1 MVVLQ
6 KRDQSLVKMDFETI
20 VAPAT
25 APGRSGVA
33 VIRISGPLALEI
45 GGSLCGEI
53 SEPMFLKPC
62 SVKNANKKTIDR
74 GLVVFFKGP
83 VSYTGEDV
91 IEIHCHGNP
100 VIVDL
105 VIKEA
110 LLLGARVAEPGEFT
124 KRSFL
129 NDKIDLAQAESVA
142 DLIAAQTD
150 SAVLGANA
158 SLSGEFSNKIN
169 VCIATLVNLR
179 VIVEAAIDF
188 PDEETPD
195 EDLLSLIK
203 SVNDQLRFISDLI
216 DGSKQGALMRE
227 GVKVVILGAPNV
239 GKSTLLNCFAKE
251 NLAIVSDTPGT
262 TRDLISVNVNL
273 GGVPVE
279 FVDTA
284 GLHVGSQDLIEI
296 EGMKRAKAAVKN
308 SDLVLE
314 LVDVKDFHNFKRLDG
329 ESLLVFN
336 KKDLLKEAPGEGIFI
351 SASSGDG
358 VVVLID
364 EIVKN
369 IGLHPGIEIP
379 ALSRRRHI
387 LCLENARDHLEES
400 VFLLKDKSS
409 LELVAECLLSAQTN
423 LGEITN
429 PVSSDDLLGKI
440 FSEFCIGK

>member
-1 MVVLQ
+1 
-6 KRDQSLVKMDFETI
+6 MDLETI

-45 GGSLCGEI
+45 GRNLCGEI
-53 SEPMFLKPC
+53 SEPMFLRPC

-179 VIVEAAIDF
+179 VIVEATIDF

-314 LVDVKDFHNFKRLDG
+314 LVDVRDFHNFKRLDR

-336 KKDLLKEAPGEGIFI
+336 KKDLLKEAVGEGIFI

-358 VVVLID
+358 VVELID
-364 EIVKN
+364 EIVKS

>member
-1 MVVLQ
+1 VVVLQ
-6 KRDQSLVKMDFETI
+6 KRDQSLAKMDLETI
-20 VAPAT
+20 VAQAT

-53 SEPMFLKPC
+53 PEPMFLKPC
-62 SVKNANKKTIDR
+62 SVNNANKKTIDR

-169 VCIATLVNLR
+169 VCISTLVNLR

-203 SVNDQLRFISDLI
+203 SVNDQLGFISDLI

-284 GLHVGSQDLIEI
+284 GLRVGSQDLIEI

-308 SDLVLE
+308 SDLVVE
-314 LVDVKDFHNFKRLDG
+314 LVDVRDFHNFKRLDE

-336 KKDLLKEAPGEGIFI
+336 KKDLLKEAVGEGIFI

-358 VVVLID
+358 VAVLID
-364 EIVKN
+364 EIVKS

>member
-1 MVVLQ
+1 
-6 KRDQSLVKMDFETI
+6 MDFETI

-45 GGSLCGEI
+45 GRSLCGEI

-142 DLIAAQTD
+142 DLIAAQND

-169 VCIATLVNLR
+169 VCITTLVNLR
-179 VIVEAAIDF
+179 VIVEATIDF

-203 SVNDQLRFISDLI
+203 SVNDQLGFISDLI

-227 GVKVVILGAPNV
+227 GIKVVILGAPNV
-239 GKSTLLNCFAKE
+239 DKSTLLNCFAKE

-284 GLHVGSQDLIEI
+284 GPHAGSKDLIEI

-314 LVDVKDFHNFKRLDG
+314 LVDVRDFYNFKRLDG

-336 KKDLLKEAPGEGIFI
+336 KKDLLKEAVGEGIFI

-358 VVVLID
+358 VAVLID
-364 EIVKN
+364 EIVKS

-387 LCLENARDHLEES
+387 LCLENARDNLEES

>member
-1 MVVLQ
+1 
-6 KRDQSLVKMDFETI
+6 MDFETI

-45 GGSLCGEI
+45 GRNLCGEI

-179 VIVEAAIDF
+179 VIVEATIDF

-284 GLHVGSQDLIEI
+284 GLHAGSKDLIEI

-314 LVDVKDFHNFKRLDG
+314 LVDVRDFYNFKRLDG

-336 KKDLLKEAPGEGIFI
+336 KKDLLKEVVGEGIFI

-358 VVVLID
+358 VAVLID
-364 EIVKN
+364 EIVKSV
-369 IGLHPGIEIP
+369 GLHPGIEIP

-387 LCLENARDHLEES
+387 LCLENARDNLEES

>member
-1 MVVLQ
+1 MEV
-6 KRDQSLVKMDFETI
+6 F
-20 VAPAT
+20 A
-25 APGRSGVA
+25 GRS
-33 VIRISGPLALEI
+33 P
-45 GGSLCGEI
+45 
-53 SEPMFLKPC
+53 EPMFLRPC

-203 SVNDQLRFISDLI
+203 SV
-216 DGSKQGALMRE
+216 K
-227 GVKVVILGAPNV
+227 
-239 GKSTLLNCFAKE
+239 
-251 NLAIVSDTPGT
+251 
-262 TRDLISVNVNL
+262 
-273 GGVPVE
+273 
-279 FVDTA
+279 
-284 GLHVGSQDLIEI
+284 
-296 EGMKRAKAAVKN
+296 
-308 SDLVLE
+308 
-314 LVDVKDFHNFKRLDG
+314 
-329 ESLLVFN
+329 
-336 KKDLLKEAPGEGIFI
+336 
-351 SASSGDG
+351 
-358 VVVLID
+358 
-364 EIVKN
+364 
-369 IGLHPGIEIP
+369 
-379 ALSRRRHI
+379 
-387 LCLENARDHLEES
+387 
-400 VFLLKDKSS
+400 
-409 LELVAECLLSAQTN
+409 
-423 LGEITN
+423 
-429 PVSSDDLLGKI
+429 
-440 FSEFCIGK
+440 

>member
-1 MVVLQ
+1 
-6 KRDQSLVKMDFETI
+6 MDLETI

-45 GGSLCGEI
+45 GRNLCGEI
-53 SEPMFLKPC
+53 SEPMFLRPC

-83 VSYTGEDV
+83 ASYTGEDV

-314 LVDVKDFHNFKRLDG
+314 LVDVKDFHNFKRLNG

-336 KKDLLKEAPGEGIFI
+336 KKDLLKEAVGEGIFI

-358 VVVLID
+358 VVELID
-364 EIVKN
+364 EIVKS

>member
-1 MVVLQ
+1 VDL
-6 KRDQSLVKMDFETI
+6 ETI

-33 VIRISGPLALEI
+33 VIRISGPLALRI
-45 GGSLCGEI
+45 GRNLCGEV
-53 SEPMFLKPC
+53 SEPMLLRPC
-62 SVKNANKKTIDR
+62 SIKNSDKKTVDR
-74 GLVVFFKGP
+74 GLVVFFEGP
-83 VSYTGEDV
+83 ASYTGEDV

-105 VIKEA
+105 IIKEA
-110 LLLGARVAEPGEFT
+110 LLFGARVAEPGEFT

-150 SAVLGANA
+150 SAVLGANT

-169 VCIATLVNLR
+169 VCISTLVGLR
-179 VIVEAAIDF
+179 VVVEAAIDF

-195 EDLLSLIK
+195 EDVQSLVE
-203 SVNDQLRFISDLI
+203 STNDQIRFISDLI
-216 DGSKQGALMRE
+216 RGSEQGALMRE
-227 GVKVVILGAPNV
+227 GLRIVILGAPNV

-273 GGVPVE
+273 SGVPVE

-284 GLHVGSQDLIEI
+284 GLRTGSQDFIEI
-296 EGMKRAKAAVKN
+296 EGMKRAKKAIEN
-308 SDLVLE
+308 SNLVIE
-314 LVDVKDFHNFKRLDG
+314 VVDARDFRGFERLD
-329 ESLLVFN
+329 ENSLLVFN
-336 KKDLLKEAPGEGIFI
+336 KADLLEEAVPDEGVFI
-351 SASSGDG
+351 SASTGKG
-358 VVVLID
+358 VLELID
-364 EIVKN
+364 EIIKTT
-369 IGLHPGIEIP
+369 GLQPGVEIP

-387 LCLENARDHLEES
+387 LCLENAKESLEES
-400 VFLLKDKSS
+400 VLLLNDKNS
-409 LELVAECLLSAQTN
+409 LELVAERLLSAQIN
-423 LGEITN
+423 LGEITS
-429 PVSSDDLLGKI
+429 PVSSDDLLGEI

>member
-1 MVVLQ
+1 
-6 KRDQSLVKMDFETI
+6 MDLETI

-33 VIRISGPLALEI
+33 VIRISGPLALRI
-45 GGSLCGEI
+45 GRNLCGEV
-53 SEPMFLKPC
+53 SEPMLLRPC
-62 SVKNANKKTIDR
+62 SIKNSDKKTVDR
-74 GLVVFFKGP
+74 GLVVFFEGP
-83 VSYTGEDV
+83 ASYTGEDV

-105 VIKEA
+105 IIKEA
-110 LLLGARVAEPGEFT
+110 LLFGARVAEPGEFT

-150 SAVLGANA
+150 SAVLGANT

-169 VCIATLVNLR
+169 VCISTLVGLR
-179 VIVEAAIDF
+179 VVVEAAIDF

-195 EDLLSLIK
+195 EDVQSLVE
-203 SVNDQLRFISDLI
+203 STNDQIRFISDLI
-216 DGSKQGALMRE
+216 RGSEQGALMRE
-227 GVKVVILGAPNV
+227 GLRIVILGAPNV

-273 GGVPVE
+273 SGVPVE

-284 GLHVGSQDLIEI
+284 GLRTGSQDFIEI
-296 EGMKRAKAAVKN
+296 EGMKRAKKAIEN
-308 SDLVLE
+308 SNLVIE
-314 LVDVKDFHNFKRLDG
+314 VVDARDFRGFERLD
-329 ESLLVFN
+329 ENSLLVFN
-336 KKDLLKEAPGEGIFI
+336 KADFLEEAVPDEGVFI
-351 SASSGDG
+351 SASTGKG
-358 VVVLID
+358 VLELID
-364 EIVKN
+364 EIIKTT
-369 IGLHPGIEIP
+369 GLQPGVEIP

-387 LCLENARDHLEES
+387 LCLENAKESLEES
-400 VFLLKDKSS
+400 VLLLNDKNS
-409 LELVAECLLSAQTN
+409 LELVAERLLSAQIN
-423 LGEITN
+423 LGEITS
-429 PVSSDDLLGKI
+429 PVSSDDLLGEI

>member
-1 MVVLQ
+1 
-6 KRDQSLVKMDFETI
+6 MDLETI

-33 VIRISGPLALEI
+33 VIRISGPLALRI
-45 GGSLCGEI
+45 GRNLCGEV
-53 SEPMFLKPC
+53 SEPMLLRPC
-62 SVKNANKKTIDR
+62 SIKNSDKKTVDR
-74 GLVVFFKGP
+74 GLVVFFEGP
-83 VSYTGEDV
+83 ASYTGEDV

-105 VIKEA
+105 IIKEA
-110 LLLGARVAEPGEFT
+110 LLFGARVAEPGEFT

-150 SAVLGANA
+150 SAVLGANT

-169 VCIATLVNLR
+169 VCISTLVGLR
-179 VIVEAAIDF
+179 VVVEAAIDF

-195 EDLLSLIK
+195 EDVQSLVE
-203 SVNDQLRFISDLI
+203 STNDQIRFISDLI
-216 DGSKQGALMRE
+216 RGSEQGALMRE
-227 GVKVVILGAPNV
+227 GLRIVILGAPNV

-273 GGVPVE
+273 SGVPVE

-284 GLHVGSQDLIEI
+284 GLRTGSQDFIEI
-296 EGMKRAKAAVKN
+296 EGMKRAKKAIEN
-308 SDLVLE
+308 SNLVIE
-314 LVDVKDFHNFKRLDG
+314 VVDARDFRGFERLD
-329 ESLLVFN
+329 ENSLLVFN
-336 KKDLLKEAPGEGIFI
+336 KADLLEEAVPDEGVFI
-351 SASSGDG
+351 SASTGKG
-358 VVVLID
+358 VLELID
-364 EIVKN
+364 EIIKTT
-369 IGLHPGIEIP
+369 GLQPGVEIP

-387 LCLENARDHLEES
+387 LCLENAKESLEES
-400 VFLLKDKSS
+400 VLLLNDKNS
-409 LELVAECLLSAQTN
+409 LELVAERLLSAQIN
-423 LGEITN
+423 LGEITS
-429 PVSSDDLLGKI
+429 PVSSDDLLGEI

>member
-6 KRDQSLVKMDFETI
+6 KRDQSLIKMDFETI

-45 GGSLCGEI
+45 GRSLCGEI
-53 SEPMFLKPC
+53 SEPMFLRPC

-179 VIVEAAIDF
+179 VIVEATIDF

-262 TRDLISVNVNL
+262 TRDLISANINL

-314 LVDVKDFHNFKRLDG
+314 LVDVRDFHNFKRLDE

-336 KKDLLKEAPGEGIFI
+336 KKDLLKEAVGEGIFI

-358 VVVLID
+358 VAVLID
-364 EIVKN
+364 EIVKS

-400 VFLLKDKSS
+400 VFLLKDESS
-409 LELVAECLLSAQTN
+409 LELVAECLLSAQTS

-429 PVSSDDLLGKI
+429 PISSDDLLGEI

>member
-1 MVVLQ
+1 
-6 KRDQSLVKMDFETI
+6 
-20 VAPAT
+20 
-25 APGRSGVA
+25 
-33 VIRISGPLALEI
+33 
-45 GGSLCGEI
+45 
-53 SEPMFLKPC
+53 MFLKPC

-169 VCIATLVNLR
+169 VCISTLVNLR

-203 SVNDQLRFISDLI
+203 SVNDQLRFTSDLI

-296 EGMKRAKAAVKN
+296 EGMKRARAAVKN
-308 SDLVLE
+308 SDLVVE
-314 LVDVKDFHNFKRLDG
+314 LVDVRDFHNFKRLDG

-336 KKDLLKEAPGEGIFI
+336 KKDLLKEAVGEGIFI

-358 VVVLID
+358 VAVLID
-364 EIVKN
+364 EIVKS

>member
-1 MVVLQ
+1 
-6 KRDQSLVKMDFETI
+6 MDLETI

-45 GGSLCGEI
+45 GRNLCGEI
-53 SEPMFLKPC
+53 SEPMFLRPC

-179 VIVEAAIDF
+179 VIVEATIDF

-336 KKDLLKEAPGEGIFI
+336 KKDLLKEAVGEGIFI

-358 VVVLID
+358 VVELID
-364 EIVKN
+364 EIVKS

>member
-1 MVVLQ
+1 
-6 KRDQSLVKMDFETI
+6 MDFETI

-53 SEPMFLKPC
+53 PEPMFLKPC
-62 SVKNANKKTIDR
+62 SVKNSNKKTIDR

-83 VSYTGEDV
+83 ASYTGEDV

-100 VIVDL
+100 VIIDL
-105 VIKEA
+105 VVKEA

-195 EDLLSLIK
+195 EDLLSLMK
-203 SVNDQLRFISDLI
+203 SANDQIRFISDLI
-216 DGSKQGALMRE
+216 DSSKQGALMRE

-284 GLHVGSQDLIEI
+284 GLHASSQDLIEI
-296 EGMKRAKAAVKN
+296 EGMKRAKEAVKN

-314 LVDVKDFHNFKRLDG
+314 LVDVRDFHNFKRLDG

-336 KKDLLKEAPGEGIFI
+336 KKDLLKEVVGGGIFI

-358 VVVLID
+358 VPVLID
-364 EIVKN
+364 EIIKS
-369 IGLHPGIEIP
+369 IGLHPGVEIP

-387 LCLENARDHLEES
+387 LCLENARDYLEES

-409 LELVAECLLSAQTN
+409 LELVAECLLSAQTS

-429 PVSSDDLLGKI
+429 PISSDDLLGEI